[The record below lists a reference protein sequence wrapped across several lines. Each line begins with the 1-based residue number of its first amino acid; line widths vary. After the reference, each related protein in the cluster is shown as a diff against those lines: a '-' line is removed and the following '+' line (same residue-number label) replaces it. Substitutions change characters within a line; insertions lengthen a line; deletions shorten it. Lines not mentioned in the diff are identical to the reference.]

1 MALHAVTDWF
11 TNWLM
16 AWMSHCKEM
25 TTTHHISCKSK
36 TGVSKWEIDC
46 MMHLEYELHTQP
58 QLSSSSLWL
67 SGKELNQKNTQL

>member
-1 MALHAVTDWF
+1 MALHAVIDWF

-46 MMHLEYELHTQP
+46 MMHLEYELHTHTASAIIKFSVAQ
-58 QLSSSSLWL
+58 W
-67 SGKELNQKNTQL
+67 